1 MLPCMARQFQHC
13 ENPAKPIM
21 ILAMTVL
28 GPGLFISAWDHVDLL
43 KGAVEMRFLHTTF
56 S

>member
-1 MLPCMARQFQHC
+1 
-13 ENPAKPIM
+13 M

-28 GPGLFISAWDHVDLL
+28 GLGIFISEWDHVDLL

-56 S
+56 RLYITYTLRSALLV